1 MLVRKITI
9 NLNTRDI
16 NRAIRE
22 VEKYKKELKQK
33 TLALIKALTDRG
45 EEIAKAQVRQL
56 DAFYTGELEAS
67 IEGYFSP
74 SWEVGIIK
82 AGAWYAAYV
91 EFGTGI
97 VGEQSPH
104 PDPQGW
110 QYDVNSHGEKG
121 WWYFNDRDQKWH
133 WTKGFQSRP
142 FMYNT
147 VKELERECRK
157 IALGVFGHDRYRN
170 GNI

>member
-1 MLVRKITI
+1 MSVHKIAMG
-9 NLNTRDI
+9 LNTTDI

-22 VEKYKKELKQK
+22 LEKYKKELKFK
-33 TLALIKALTDRG
+33 TNLLIETLTLQG
-45 EEIAKAQVRQL
+45 VEIAKTQVRQL
-56 DAFYTGELEAS
+56 NAFYTGELEAS

-74 SWEVGIIK
+74 TWGVGIIK
-82 AGAWYAAYV
+82 AGAWYATYV

-97 VGEQSPH
+97 VGKQSPH

-157 IALGVFGHDRYRN
+157 IALGVFGHD
-170 GNI
+170 